1 MSAMTTLPF
10 RPDGF
15 TVADLYD
22 LPDDGMHY
30 ELVDGA
36 LLVTPPPVLR
46 HEYAV
51 AELTALFRS
60 ALPQQWCVL
69 GGGLRFDDRNYRVP
83 DLQVI
88 RRSALSQDLAAP
100 GDVLLAAEVMSPRIV
115 STDRVTK
122 PAQYAAAGLAH
133 YWRLELRDPVL
144 VTHTLDG
151 EVYRETGRFTGDVV
165 VDEPVALAFGLARLL
180 G

>member
-1 MSAMTTLPF
+1 MTAMTTLPF

-15 TVADLYD
+15 TVLDLYD
-22 LPDDGMHY
+22 LPDDGMRY

-36 LLVTPPPVLR
+36 LLVEPPPVLR

-51 AELTALFRS
+51 AELTALLRPT
-60 ALPQQWCVL
+60 LPEQWCVL

-83 DLQVI
+83 DVQVI
-88 RRSALSQDLAAP
+88 RRSALGQDLAGP
-100 GDVLLAAEVMSPRIV
+100 GDVLLAVEVMSPLSV
-115 STDRVTK
+115 GTDRVAK

-133 YWRLELRDPVL
+133 YWRLELGDPVL
-144 VTHTLDG
+144 ITHALDG
-151 EVYRETGRFTGDVV
+151 EVYRETGRFAGDVV
-165 VDEPVALAFGLARLL
+165 IDEPVVLHFPLGRLL